1 LIEMKNKIVLIV
13 LMLMG
18 VFIPA
23 SSAQDTEVPNWTIDW
38 VEDLPS
44 STLLK
49 DIDDKNSS
57 DWWDKAGIITFEFYI
72 ENTRPIEL
80 NIALEFETDHEG
92 EFNWVEVDLDESVTV
107 GSNSNKTFAVTL
119 EVGSLNDVGEGL
131 THGLRIIAQEDLQ
144 LPTNPQTIETDT
156 KVPRV
161 AIMMADI
168 INEDVPL
175 LAGTETEIKVE
186 LTNFGNKNDKLKLTN
201 TETPFT
207 IGGCPQLS
215 IQIDDSLAQAVTPG
229 SSEEGIFV
237 AKASSSHPTTEC
249 VITLKAISDGGAS
262 VSDSLSL
269 EVRSSSSSNG
279 GSSSGSGNNDT
290 TPAGGDDSSNDDGL
304 KGNFL
309 PSISTW
315 LTIFIISW
323 VAIIRRNDILT

>member
-1 LIEMKNKIVLIV
+1 MKNKIVLIV

-23 SSAQDTEVPNWTIDW
+23 SSAQPEVPNWTIDW
-38 VEDLPS
+38 VDDLS
-44 STLLK
+44 SATLLE

-57 DWWDKAGIITFEFYI
+57 DWWDKGGIITFEFYI
-72 ENTRPIEL
+72 ENTRPTEL
-80 NIALEFETDHEG
+80 NIALQFETDHEG
-92 EFNWVEVDLDESVTV
+92 EFNWVEVDLDESVAV
-107 GSNSNKTFAVTL
+107 GGNSNKTFEVTL
-119 EVGSLNDVGEGL
+119 EVGSLNDVDEGL
-131 THGLRIIAQEDLQ
+131 IHSLTIIAQEDLQ
-144 LPTNPQTIETDT
+144 LPTNPQTIEADT

-168 INEDVPL
+168 IDEDVPL

-186 LTNFGNKNDKLKLTN
+186 LTNFGNKNDKLKLTE
-201 TETPFT
+201 TENPFT
-207 IGGCPQLS
+207 IDGCPQLS
-215 IQIDDSLAQAVTPG
+215 IQIDDSLSQAVSPG
-229 SSEEGIFV
+229 SSAEGTFV

-249 VITLKAISDGGAS
+249 IITLKAISDGGAS

-269 EVRSSSSSNG
+269 EVRSSSSSND

-290 TPAGGDDSSNDDGL
+290 TPAGGDDSSTEDGL

-309 PSISTW
+309 PSISAW

>member
-1 LIEMKNKIVLIV
+1 MKNKIVLIV

-23 SSAQDTEVPNWTIDW
+23 SSAQDIEVPNWTIDW
-38 VEDLPS
+38 VEDLS
-44 STLLK
+44 SATLLEA
-49 DIDDKNSS
+49 IDDKNSS
-57 DWWDKAGIITFEFYI
+57 DWWDKGGIITFEFYI
-72 ENTRPIEL
+72 ENTRPTEL
-80 NIALEFETDHEG
+80 NIALQFETDHED
-92 EFNWVEVDLDESVTV
+92 EFNWIEVDLDESVAV
-107 GSNSNKTFAVTL
+107 GGNSNKTFEVTL
-119 EVGSLNDVGEGL
+119 EVGSLNDVGEGAI
-131 THGLRIIAQEDLQ
+131 HGLTIIAQEDLQ
-144 LPTNPQTIETDT
+144 LPTNSQTIETDT

-168 INEDVPL
+168 IDEDIPL

-186 LTNFGNKNDKLKLTN
+186 LTNFGNKNDKLKLTE
-201 TETPFT
+201 TENPFT
-207 IGGCPQLS
+207 IDGCPQLS
-215 IQIDDSLAQAVTPG
+215 TQIDDSLAQAVSPG
-229 SSEEGIFV
+229 SSAEGTFV

-249 VITLKAISDGGAS
+249 IITLKAISDGGAS

-269 EVRSSSSSNG
+269 EVRSSSSSND

-290 TPAGGDDSSNDDGL
+290 TPAGGDDSSNEDGL

-309 PSISTW
+309 PSISAW

>member
-1 LIEMKNKIVLIV
+1 MKNKIVLIA

-23 SSAQDTEVPNWTIDW
+23 SSAQDIEVPNWTIDW
-38 VEDLPS
+38 VDDLS
-44 STLLK
+44 SATLLE

-57 DWWDKAGIITFEFYI
+57 DWWDKGGIITFEFYI
-72 ENTRPIEL
+72 ENTRPTEL
-80 NIALEFETDHEG
+80 NIALQFEADHED
-92 EFNWVEVDLDESVTV
+92 EFNWIEVDLDESVAV
-107 GSNSNKTFAVTL
+107 GGNSNKTFEVTL
-119 EVGSLNDVGEGL
+119 EVGSLNDVDEGL
-131 THGLRIIAQEDLQ
+131 IHSLTIIAQEDLQ
-144 LPTNPQTIETDT
+144 LPTNPQTIEADT

-168 INEDVPL
+168 IDEDVPL

-186 LTNFGNKNDKLKLTN
+186 LTNFGNKNDKLKLTE
-201 TETPFT
+201 TENPFT
-207 IGGCPQLS
+207 IDGCPQLS
-215 IQIDDSLAQAVTPG
+215 IQIDDSLSQAVSPG
-229 SSEEGIFV
+229 SSAEGTFV

-249 VITLKAISDGGAS
+249 IITLKAISDGGAS

-269 EVRSSSSSNG
+269 EVRSSSSSND

-290 TPAGGDDSSNDDGL
+290 TPAGGDDSSTEDGL

-309 PSISTW
+309 PSISAW

>member
-1 LIEMKNKIVLIV
+1 MKSKIILIV

-23 SSAQDTEVPNWTIDW
+23 TSAQDIEVPNWTIDW
-38 VEDLPS
+38 VEDLS
-44 STLLK
+44 SPTLLEPT
-49 DIDDKNSS
+49 DDKNSS
-57 DWWDKAGIITFEFYI
+57 DWWDKGGIITFEFYI
-72 ENTRPIEL
+72 ENTRPTEL
-80 NIALEFETDHEG
+80 NIALQFETDHEG
-92 EFNWVEVDLDESVTV
+92 EFNWVEVDLDESVKV
-107 GSNSNKTFAVTL
+107 GGNSNKTFDVTL
-119 EVGSLNDVGEGL
+119 EAGSLNDIAEG
-131 THGLRIIAQEDLQ
+131 TIHGLRIIAQEDLQ
-144 LPTNPQTIETDT
+144 LPSTPQTIEADT

-168 INEDVPL
+168 IDEDVPL

-186 LTNFGNKNDKLKLTN
+186 LTNFGNKNDKLKLTE
-201 TETPFT
+201 TESPFT

-215 IQIDDSLAQAVTPG
+215 TQIDDSLSQAVLPG
-229 SSEEGIFV
+229 SSAEGMFV

-269 EVRSSSSSNG
+269 EVRSSSSSNA
-279 GSSSGSGNNDT
+279 GSSSGSGGNDT
-290 TPAGGDDSSNDDGL
+290 TPAGGDDSSTDDGT

-309 PSISTW
+309 PSISAW

-323 VAIIRRNDILT
+323 VAIIRRDDILT